1 MKNTS
6 ASNKV
11 IKTAIMAMLTALSV
25 VSVYALRLPLIPAAP
40 FLEYDAADI
49 PVLIGSMLL
58 GPVSGIVTLLAV
70 CAIQALT
77 VSASSGWIGFVM
89 HLIASGVLVLISS
102 TVYKKKPTSGG
113 LVLGL
118 VLGSLAMTAVMIPL
132 NLVFTGI
139 FLGAGTKAVAQMLI
153 PAIIPFNLLKAGI
166 NSAVTFAVFT
176 PISHTSPVFR
186 KIGNSYTRLFSVS
199 QIKRSRVL
207 LRTPAKQILGC
218 ARRGLRL

>member
-89 HLIASGVLVLISS
+89 HFIASGVLVLISS

-113 LVLGL
+113 LILGL

-176 PISHTSPVFR
+176 PIS
-186 KIGNSYTRLFSVS
+186 KLLKKY
-199 QIKRSRVL
+199 IKS
-207 LRTPAKQILGC
+207 GE
-218 ARRGLRL
+218 

>member
-1 MKNTS
+1 MNK
-6 ASNKV
+6 KV
-11 IKTAIMAMLTALSV
+11 IRTAIMAMLTALSI
-25 VSVYALRLPLIPAAP
+25 VSLYVIRMPLIPAAP

-58 GPVSGIVTLLAV
+58 GPVSGIITLLAV
-70 CAIQALT
+70 CLIQALT

-89 HLIASGVLVLISS
+89 HFVASSVLVLIASLI
-102 TVYKKKPTSGG
+102 YKRKQTTTS

-118 VLGSLAMTAVMIPL
+118 VIGSIAMTAVMIPL

-139 FLGAGTKAVAQMLI
+139 FLGAGTQTVIGMLM

-176 PISHTSPVFR
+176 PIKS
-186 KIGNSYTRLFSVS
+186 
-199 QIKRSRVL
+199 
-207 LRTPAKQILGC
+207 ILKKYVKK
-218 ARRGLRL
+218 

>member
-1 MKNTS
+1 
-6 ASNKV
+6 
-11 IKTAIMAMLTALSV
+11 MAMLTALSI
-25 VSVYALRLPLIPAAP
+25 VSLYVIRMPLIPAAP

-70 CAIQALT
+70 CLIQALT

-89 HLIASGVLVLISS
+89 HFIASSVLVLIASLI
-102 TVYKKKPTSGG
+102 YKRKQTTASLVVG
-113 LVLGL
+113 LII
-118 VLGSLAMTAVMIPL
+118 GSIAMTAVMIPL

-139 FLGAGTKAVAQMLI
+139 FLGAGTQTVIQMLI

-176 PISHTSPVFR
+176 PIKS
-186 KIGNSYTRLFSVS
+186 
-199 QIKRSRVL
+199 
-207 LRTPAKQILGC
+207 ILKKYVKK
-218 ARRGLRL
+218 

>member
-1 MKNTS
+1 MIENVLIKSISPCKIFAGRFYFFGTLRGKWRFIMKNTS

-176 PISHTSPVFR
+176 PIS
-186 KIGNSYTRLFSVS
+186 KLLKKY
-199 QIKRSRVL
+199 IKS
-207 LRTPAKQILGC
+207 GE
-218 ARRGLRL
+218 

>member
-1 MKNTS
+1 MVGMKNTS
-6 ASNKV
+6 SSNKV

-166 NSAVTFAVFT
+166 NSAVTFAVFP
-176 PISHTSPVFR
+176 PIS
-186 KIGNSYTRLFSVS
+186 KLLNKY
-199 QIKRSRVL
+199 IKRSE
-207 LRTPAKQILGC
+207 
-218 ARRGLRL
+218 